1 MYERFT
7 DRARKV
13 MQLANQE
20 AQRFNHEYIGTEHI
34 LLGLVKEGSGVAANV
49 LKNLDVDLRKIRLE
63 VEKIVQSGPD
73 MVTMGKLPQTPR
85 AKKVIEYS
93 MEEARNLNHN
103 YVGTEH
109 ILLGLLREQEGVA
122 AQVLMNL
129 GLKLEDVREEVL
141 NLLGHGMETSEG
153 GERAPSSGG
162 GGGGGGKGGKSK
174 TPALDS
180 FGRDLTELA
189 RQGKLDPVIGRTNE
203 IERVIQILSRRQKNN
218 PVLLGEAGVGKTAIV
233 EGFAQMVVENNVPEL
248 LRDKRIVVLDLA
260 MMVAGTKYRGQFEE
274 RIKAVM
280 NEVRRAKNTILFIDE
295 LHTLVGAGGAE
306 GAIDASNVLKPAL
319 SRGELQCIGATTLDE
334 YRKYI
339 EKDGALERRFQ
350 TVLVEP
356 PSPDEAVEIL
366 RGLRDRYEAH
376 HRVRI
381 TDEGLKAAVELSS
394 RYITGRCLPDKAIDV
409 IDEAGARIRLKSM
422 VRPPDLKDLE
432 EEIERLN
439 QAKEEA
445 VASQDF
451 EKAASLR
458 DKADKKKKEKDNLSR
473 DWREKA
479 QESDG
484 LVDEEVI
491 AEVVSKMTGI
501 PLQRLDSVTHV
512 YMQPEEKRLQ
522 LKEDSQDVVVPPEVI
537 EKLKPLLMPAIVQE
551 RANTLVKDKDVAR
564 SQEEIREQSENK
576 PATGLRAHEL
586 QDKLKELLTRKEY
599 ELYEPKIRRVTMKDG
614 ASARLLRMED
624 DLKKRVI
631 SQTEA
636 IKSIARAV
644 RRSRSGLK
652 NPKRPTGVF
661 VFAGPTGVGKTL
673 LAKSLAAFMFGGQD
687 ALIQIDMSEYM
698 EKHNVSRLIG
708 APPGYVGY
716 EEGGQLTEK
725 IRRRPYAVVLL
736 DEIEKAH
743 PDVFNMLLQIM
754 EEGHLTDS
762 FGRKVD
768 FKNTV
773 IIMTTNVGA
782 SAIHSGDQFGF
793 GKKDEDSSY
802 EKMKERLKHEI
813 EREFKPEFLGRI
825 DDIIVFRQLTRD
837 DLKMIIDIELAKVR
851 ERLEE
856 KGLKLVLTDAA
867 KEFIIDKGSDL
878 DFGARPLRRAIESY
892 VEDPLSEELLRGGF
906 EGKNLITLTVVETG
920 DQKHLSFDATAE
932 TEPTDQALVGAGAG
946 AETPAGEKS

>member
-34 LLGLVKEGSGVAANV
+34 LLGLIKEGSGVAANV
-49 LKNLDVDLRKIRLE
+49 LKNLDIDLRKIRLE
-63 VEKIVQSGPD
+63 VEKLVQSGPD

-141 NLLGHGMETSEG
+141 NLLGHGEGAEGSE
-153 GERAPSSGG
+153 RGG
-162 GGGGGGKGGKSK
+162 GGGGGASSGESQRPGKSK

-189 RQGKLDPVIGRTNE
+189 KQNKLDPVIGREKE
-203 IERVIQILSRRQKNN
+203 IERTMQILARRTKNN

-233 EGFAQMVVENNVPEL
+233 EGFAQRVVEGAVPEL
-248 LRDKRIVVLDLA
+248 LIDKRIVVLDLA

-319 SRGELQCIGATTLDE
+319 SRGEIQCIGATTLDE

-339 EKDGALERRFQ
+339 EKDTALDRRFQ
-350 TVLVEP
+350 VVMVEP
-356 PSPDEAVEIL
+356 SSDSETVDIL
-366 RGLRDRYEAH
+366 KGLRDRYEKH
-376 HRVRI
+376 HHVQI
-381 TDEGLKAAVELSS
+381 TDDAIESAVELSG

-409 IDEAGARIRLKSM
+409 IDEAGARIHLKSM
-422 VRPPDLKDLE
+422 TRPPDLKEIDLE
-432 EEIERLN
+432 VEQLN
-439 QAKEEA
+439 HEKEEA
-445 VASQDF
+445 VANQDF

-458 DKADKKKKEKDNLSR
+458 DKADKLKEKKEQITDQ
-473 DWREKA
+473 WREKSR
-479 QESDG
+479 QTDG
-484 LVDEEVI
+484 MVDEEVI

-501 PLQRLDSVTHV
+501 PLTRLTT
-512 YMQPEEKRLQ
+512 
-522 LKEDSQDVVVPPEVI
+522 EDSMR
-537 EKLKPLLMPAIVQE
+537 LMQ
-551 RANTLVKDKDVAR
+551 
-564 SQEEIREQSENK
+564 
-576 PATGLRAHEL
+576 
-586 QDKLKELLTRKEY
+586 
-599 ELYEPKIRRVTMKDG
+599 
-614 ASARLLRMED
+614 MED
-624 DLKKRVI
+624 ELHNRVI
-631 SQTEA
+631 SQDEA
-636 IKSIARAV
+636 IKSISKAV

-652 NPKRPTGVF
+652 DPKRPTGCF

-673 LAKSLAAFMFGGQD
+673 LAKVLAEFMFGD
-687 ALIQIDMSEYM
+687 DEALIQIDMSEYM
-698 EKHNVSRLIG
+698 EKHNVSRLVG

-725 IRRRPYAVVLL
+725 IRRRPYSVVLL

-743 PDVFNMLLQIM
+743 PDVFNMLLQVM
-754 EEGHLTDS
+754 EEGRLTDS
-762 FGRKVD
+762 FGRNVD
-768 FKNTV
+768 FRNTIV
-773 IIMTTNVGA
+773 IMTTNAGA
-782 SAIHSGDQFGF
+782 EAIKNEAAFGF
-793 GKKDEDSSY
+793 QKPDDDASYDSMKDRVQEQI
-802 EKMKERLKHEI
+802 EKVFR
-813 EREFKPEFLGRI
+813 PEFLNRV
-825 DDIIVFRQLTRD
+825 DDVIVFRHLTNE
-837 DLKMIIDIELAKVR
+837 DLSDVIELEMAKVR
-851 ERLEE
+851 ERLAER
-856 KGLKLVLTDAA
+856 GLKLVLTDDA
-867 KEFIIDKGSDL
+867 KKFIIKKGSNL
-878 DFGARPLRRAIESY
+878 DFGARPL
-892 VEDPLSEELLRGGF
+892 
-906 EGKNLITLTVVETG
+906 
-920 DQKHLSFDATAE
+920 
-932 TEPTDQALVGAGAG
+932 
-946 AETPAGEKS
+946 

>member
-34 LLGLVKEGSGVAANV
+34 LLGLIKEGSGVAANV

-63 VEKIVQSGPD
+63 VEKLVQSGPE

-141 NLLGHGMETSEG
+141 NLLGHGLEGSESSERG
-153 GERAPSSGG
+153 GTERGG
-162 GGGGGGKGGKSK
+162 GGGGGGGGESSGKAAKSK

-189 RQGKLDPVIGRTNE
+189 RQGKLDPVIGRERE
-203 IERVIQILSRRQKNN
+203 IERAIQILSRRTKNN

-233 EGFAQMVVENNVPEL
+233 EGFAQRVVEGNVPEL
-248 LRDKRIVVLDLA
+248 LSDKRIVVLDLA

-319 SRGELQCIGATTLDE
+319 ARGEIQCIGATTLDE

-339 EKDGALERRFQ
+339 EKDSALDRRFQ
-350 TVLVEP
+350 IVMVD
-356 PSPDEAVEIL
+356 PSTKEEAIEIL
-366 RGLRDRYEAH
+366 KGLRDRYEAH
-376 HRVRI
+376 HRVSY
-381 TDEGLKAAVELSS
+381 TEEALVSAVELSS

-409 IDEAGARIRLKSM
+409 IDEAGARVRLRAMTK
-422 VRPPDLKDLE
+422 PPDLK
-432 EEIERLN
+432 EIDGEVEQLN
-439 QAKEEA
+439 KDKEEA
-445 VASQDF
+445 VANQDF
-451 EKAASLR
+451 ERAARLR
-458 DKADKKKKEKDNLSR
+458 DQADKLKKKKQQITR
-473 DWREKA
+473 DWREKSR
-479 QESDG
+479 ETDG
-484 LVDEEVI
+484 VVDDEVI

-501 PLQRLDSVTHV
+501 PLTRMTTEDS
-512 YMQPEEKRLQ
+512 KRLM
-522 LKEDSQDVVVPPEVI
+522 KMEED
-537 EKLKPLLMPAIVQE
+537 L
-551 RANTLVKDKDVAR
+551 
-564 SQEEIREQSENK
+564 
-576 PATGLRAHEL
+576 H
-586 QDKLKELLTRKEY
+586 
-599 ELYEPKIRRVTMKDG
+599 
-614 ASARLLRMED
+614 
-624 DLKKRVI
+624 KKVI
-631 SQTEA
+631 SQDEA
-636 IKSIARAV
+636 IKAVAKAV
-644 RRSRSGLK
+644 RRARSGLQD
-652 NPKRPTGVF
+652 PKRPTGTF
-661 VFAGPTGVGKTL
+661 IFAGPTGVGKTL
-673 LAKSLAAFMFGGQD
+673 LAKALAEFMFGDED

-743 PDVFNMLLQIM
+743 PEVFNMLLQVM
-754 EEGHLTDS
+754 EEGRLTDS
-762 FGRKVD
+762 FGRNID
-768 FKNTV
+768 FRNT
-773 IIMTTNVGA
+773 IMIMTTNAGA
-782 SAIHSGDQFGF
+782 EAIKNESAFGF
-793 GKKDEDSSY
+793 QKPDEDASY
-802 EKMKERLKHEI
+802 ESMKTRVTGEI
-813 EREFKPEFLGRI
+813 EKVFRPEFLNRVN
-825 DDIIVFRQLTRD
+825 DVIVFRHLNVE
-837 DLKMIIDIELAKVR
+837 DLKDVVELELKKVR
-851 ERLEE
+851 LRLAE
-856 KGLKLVLTDAA
+856 KNIKIELTDAA
-867 KEFIIDKGSDL
+867 KTFVIKKGSNT
-878 DFGARPLRRAIESY
+878 DFGARPLRRAIETHI
-892 VEDPLSEELLRGGF
+892 EDPLAEELLKGEFAGNTKILVDV
-906 EGKNLITLTVVETG
+906 EKDADGKPKRLVFQGSTEEPEPVAAAAAADEAASGDTTV
-920 DQKHLSFDATAE
+920 A
-932 TEPTDQALVGAGAG
+932 P
-946 AETPAGEKS
+946 

>member
-85 AKKVIEYS
+85 AKKVIEYA

-109 ILLGLLREQEGVA
+109 LLLGLLREQEGVA

-141 NLLGHGMETSEG
+141 NLLGHGTEQGETAERG
-153 GERAPSSGG
+153 GE
-162 GGGGGGKGGKSK
+162 GGGGGKGAKGEGGGKGGRSR

-189 RQGKLDPVIGRTNE
+189 KQTKLDPVIGRENE
-203 IERVIQILSRRQKNN
+203 IERLMQVLCRRQKNN

-233 EGFAQMVVENNVPEL
+233 EGLAQMIVDGTVPEP

-280 NEVRRAKNTILFIDE
+280 NEVRRAKSVILFIDE

-339 EKDGALERRFQ
+339 EKDSALERRFQ
-350 TVLVEP
+350 MVMVDP
-356 PSPDEAVEIL
+356 PGKAQAVEIL
-366 RGLRDRYEAH
+366 KGLKDRYEAH
-376 HRVRI
+376 HRVQY
-381 TDEGLKAAVELSS
+381 TDDALEKAVELSS
-394 RYITGRCLPDKAIDV
+394 RYISGRCLPDKAIDV
-409 IDEAGARIRLKSM
+409 IDEAGARVRLKSM
-422 VRPPDLKDLE
+422 VRPPDLKDLDGD
-432 EEIERLN
+432 IERMN
-439 QAKEEA
+439 AQKEEA
-445 VASQDF
+445 VANQDF

-458 DKADKKKKEKDNLSR
+458 DQADKLKKKKETITR
-473 DWREKA
+473 EWRQKSK
-479 QESDG
+479 ESDG
-484 LVDEEVI
+484 IVDAEIISEVI
-491 AEVVSKMTGI
+491 SKMTGV
-501 PLQRLDSVTHV
+501 PLTRLSSEDTVRLLAMEGELH
-512 YMQPEEKRLQ
+512 KRVV
-522 LKEDSQDVVVPPEVI
+522 SQDEGI
-537 EKLKPLLMPAIVQE
+537 KL
-551 RANTLVKDKDVAR
+551 VA
-564 SQEEIREQSENK
+564 K
-576 PATGLRAHEL
+576 
-586 QDKLKELLTRKEY
+586 
-599 ELYEPKIRRVTMKDG
+599 
-614 ASARLLRMED
+614 
-624 DLKKRVI
+624 
-631 SQTEA
+631 
-636 IKSIARAV
+636 AV

-652 NPKRPTGVF
+652 DPKRPMATF
-661 VFAGPTGVGKTL
+661 LFSGPTGVGKTL
-673 LAKSLAAFMFGGQD
+673 LAKTLAEFMFGDED
-687 ALIQIDMSEYM
+687 ALVQIDMSEYQ
-698 EKHNVSRLIG
+698 ERHNISRLIG
-708 APPGYVGY
+708 APPGFVGF
-716 EEGGQLTEK
+716 EEGGQLTER

-743 PDVFNMLLQIM
+743 PDVYNMLLQIM

-768 FKNTV
+768 FKNT
-773 IIMTTNVGA
+773 ILIMTTNVGA
-782 SAIHSGDQFGF
+782 KAIASPAFGF
-793 GKKDEDSSY
+793 SGTDSTKAHDDMKKNVMAEVS
-802 EKMKERLKHEI
+802 RV
-813 EREFKPEFLGRI
+813 FKPEFIGRL
-825 DDIIVFRQLTRD
+825 DEIVVFHKLTD
-837 DLKMIIDIELAKVR
+837 ENMQQIVEIELGKVR
-851 ERLEE
+851 ERLRDR
-856 KGLKLVLTDAA
+856 GLNLILTPEA
-867 KEFIIDKGSDL
+867 KELIILKSRGDADRDSSDY
-878 DFGARPLRRAIESY
+878 GARPLRRAVEQFI
-892 VEDPLSEELLRGGF
+892 EDPLSEELLRGIFNGKNRIIVKVRDVGGDKQLDF
-906 EGKNLITLTVVETG
+906 EGVIGEG
-920 DQKHLSFDATAE
+920 DGSGE
-932 TEPTDQALVGAGAG
+932 EELVGAGA
-946 AETPAGEKS
+946 ASAT